1 MSTSKRSLEIEAYV
15 IIALFSLM
23 VLILGSQV
31 ITRYLFSF
39 TFSWAEQLTRI
50 MFVWIT
56 FAGISLAA
64 AKSMHLRVSAI
75 TMVVPK
81 RWASKVLLFGDSIAV
96 IFGFV
101 MSYRILLVMLDIIEK
116 KQNFPILWGMPT
128 WVMYIPGVLGMLGF
142 SIRLI
147 QTSIWPTISKRKG
160 NEDPAT

>member
-101 MSYRILLVMLDIIEK
+101 MSYRILLVMLDI
-116 KQNFPILWGMPT
+116 NFPILWGMPT